1 MKMRARHQLVDAG
14 PVVFEVGSAM
24 KFKVVI
30 HPAEEGGFWAE
41 IPALPGC
48 LSEGESYDEV
58 LANIREAAAGWIEV
72 ATDREFDDADA
83 QVVEVEL

>member
-1 MKMRARHQLVDAG
+1 
-14 PVVFEVGSAM
+14 M

-48 LSEGESYDEV
+48 LSEGESYEEV
-58 LANIREAAAGWIEV
+58 IANIREAAAGWIEV
-72 ATDREFDDADA
+72 AAERETDDADA
-83 QVVEVEL
+83 RVIEVEL